1 LQAGKTWEKF
11 GSISEIERIKLL
23 VFVIVKPESNI
34 EDSVPRDKEVLD
46 SNRAAHEVLVGVKMA
61 HSFLT

>member
-1 LQAGKTWEKF
+1 MGKVRKHKRNREDQTPRIRYRQAG
-11 GSISEIERIKLL
+11 
-23 VFVIVKPESNI
+23 VHI

-61 HSFLT
+61 HFFLT